1 MSNRIKRNLCYIG
14 ITFLIL
20 VCATI
25 IGGLFSYSNIPDTNV
40 VVVYVFS
47 VLLVARLTKGYLCG
61 LLATIASI
69 FLFNWFFT
77 TPIYT
82 LKVNDPTYFITF
94 LIMTIISVI
103 TSTLTTKVKE
113 SAIEATEKET
123 ETEALYKLTKTL
135 TKAED
140 KTAIAN
146 VILKTVSSI
155 FLCCP
160 VLVFYEENGELEK
173 EYIHY
178 KDGSLRSTPIENYD
192 DLNKRLKNPKK
203 SYYISSDYYDYPIY
217 GKTKVFAVLRIP
229 KEKAEIFDLSQTR
242 LLHSVIESASLALE
256 RLCSLQAQAKSHEEA
271 VKEHYRGNLLRSI
284 SHDIRTPL
292 SGIMGSGEILMNMTD
307 KQDPRY
313 EIAEGIYKDANWLYA
328 LVENILNLTKIQDG
342 KLLLNKTNEAVEEVV
357 GAAIM
362 VVEKRAPE
370 REISVLIPDALIMVP
385 MDARLIS
392 QVIVNLL
399 DNAVKHT
406 PMGNEIR
413 VEVSV
418 DYEVKEV
425 IFRVLDRG
433 SGINEN
439 DLPNVFQMFY
449 TTRGKSTDSQR
460 GIGLGLAICQS
471 IIEAH
476 GGRITAQN
484 RPGGGAMFEFTL
496 PMEMNKNENS

>member
-25 IGGLFSYSNIPDTNV
+25 IGGWFSYLNIPDTNV

-47 VLLVARLTKGYLCG
+47 VLLVARLTKGYLYG

-178 KDGSLRSTPIENYD
+178 KDGSLRSTPI
-192 DLNKRLKNPKK
+192 
-203 SYYISSDYYDYPIY
+203 
-217 GKTKVFAVLRIP
+217 
-229 KEKAEIFDLSQTR
+229 
-242 LLHSVIESASLALE
+242 
-256 RLCSLQAQAKSHEEA
+256 
-271 VKEHYRGNLLRSI
+271 
-284 SHDIRTPL
+284 
-292 SGIMGSGEILMNMTD
+292 
-307 KQDPRY
+307 
-313 EIAEGIYKDANWLYA
+313 
-328 LVENILNLTKIQDG
+328 
-342 KLLLNKTNEAVEEVV
+342 
-357 GAAIM
+357 
-362 VVEKRAPE
+362 
-370 REISVLIPDALIMVP
+370 
-385 MDARLIS
+385 
-392 QVIVNLL
+392 
-399 DNAVKHT
+399 
-406 PMGNEIR
+406 
-413 VEVSV
+413 
-418 DYEVKEV
+418 
-425 IFRVLDRG
+425 
-433 SGINEN
+433 
-439 DLPNVFQMFY
+439 
-449 TTRGKSTDSQR
+449 
-460 GIGLGLAICQS
+460 
-471 IIEAH
+471 
-476 GGRITAQN
+476 
-484 RPGGGAMFEFTL
+484 
-496 PMEMNKNENS
+496 